1 MLSVMEFAKP
11 DYDTDTVDWAGDTL
25 RGAGSVPPIY
35 GSNGIVPE
43 DVIYN
48 WRVSHAY
55 ALNTFQMALRRRA
68 FKIDSEAI
76 VAQRSKRRSSIKGK
90 LDRMADLRL
99 SEMQDIAG
107 CRAIMSS
114 VKQVYEL
121 VNGYK
126 HRYSDHKLVD
136 EDDYIKHP
144 KPDGYRGY
152 HLIYQYYNAKF
163 PEYAGLKVEI
173 QLRSGLQHCWA
184 TAVETADIFYREGLK
199 AHQGSPEW
207 RRFFALMG
215 AAIAVHEG
223 YKRVPRT
230 PATWEAITDELRQC
244 ALDLNVKTRL
254 SAFGQT
260 LNIIGEADTKHAGI
274 KYVVLLLDPDA
285 GNEQL
290 RLFGFR
296 ASSMDEAERQY
307 ARREFEKKEGTDAV
321 LVSVSD
327 VTALRRAYPNYFLDT
342 SVFLETLDKFIS

>member
-1 MLSVMEFAKP
+1 
-11 DYDTDTVDWAGDTL
+11 
-25 RGAGSVPPIY
+25 
-35 GSNGIVPE
+35 
-43 DVIYN
+43 
-48 WRVSHAY
+48 
-55 ALNTFQMALRRRA
+55 MALRRRA

-76 VAQRSKRRSSIKGK
+76 VAQRSKRRSSIKSK
-90 LDRMADLRL
+90 LDRIPALQL

-107 CRAIMSS
+107 CRAIVNS
-114 VKQVYEL
+114 VEQVYEL
-121 VNGYK
+121 VQGYK

-136 EDDYIKHP
+136 EDDYIKNP
-144 KPDGYRGY
+144 KSDGYRGY
-152 HLIYQYYNAKF
+152 HLIYRYFNSKF
-163 PEYAGLKVEI
+163 PEYEGLKIEI
-173 QLRSGLQHCWA
+173 QLRSALQHCWA

-199 AHQGSPEW
+199 AHRGSPEW
-207 RRFFALMG
+207 RRLFALMG

-223 YKRVPRT
+223 YRRVPRT

-254 SAFGQT
+254 SAFGRT
-260 LNIIGEADTKHAGI
+260 LNIIGEADTKRAGI
-274 KYVVLLLDPDA
+274 KHVVLLLDPDA

-307 ARREFEKKEGTDAV
+307 ARRELDKKEGTDAV

-327 VTALRRAYPNYFLDT
+327 VTALRHAYPNYFLDT